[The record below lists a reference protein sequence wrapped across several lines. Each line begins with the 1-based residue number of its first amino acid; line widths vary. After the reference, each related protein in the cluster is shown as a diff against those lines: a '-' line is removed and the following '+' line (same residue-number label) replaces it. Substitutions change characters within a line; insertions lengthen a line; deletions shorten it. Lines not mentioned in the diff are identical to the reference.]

1 MFFRRRGE
9 VWGFLALSRTTG
21 LKGAA
26 GRSEPS
32 TATRAEA
39 PGHGRV
45 QGYALAVRA
54 ARQARCGGAEVVR
67 RPWVATGVDV
77 LCVYGPGTVVC
88 GAFRAGL
95 RVCVAVPV

>member
-1 MFFRRRGE
+1 MFFRRLGE
-9 VWGFLALSRTTG
+9 VWGFLVLSRTTG

-26 GRSEPS
+26 GKAEPS
-32 TATRAEA
+32 TAAREVA
-39 PGHGRV
+39 PGRGRV
-45 QGYALAVRA
+45 HGYALAARA